1 MPKHGPDGRSLS
13 EWIAEVERDSPKA
26 AADLEGRLGSLL
38 GRVIQNSPRVALHF
52 LRRHRASG
60 IDALTELPSLLTRL
74 GHRLMDGGKSHEIEE
89 LVRLMDE
96 WGIAIDDALLADLG
110 AGYAREGWLDKARE
124 VFRRVL
130 KSKPRQ
136 ASGVR
141 GLYEIAKREE
151 LTSDAQALLTE
162 LIEADPSPAT
172 VAFTYR
178 ERRRL
183 PPEGGPPIRIALVSS
198 YVLDQLIPHL
208 DFECRKI
215 GLVPEFYQAP
225 FNQYGQEIL
234 QESSALYEFKPEI
247 VFVALALEDLAPET
261 AGCPSAEDLERV
273 GQAVGEQM
281 VALVQVLCDRC
292 PALIVVHEFVLVR
305 RRTFGILDNKGSKGL
320 VGWCRELNQRLA
332 GALRSLER
340 VHLLPLN
347 EVIGSVGKKHA
358 YDPKMWFMARM
369 LLSEAALPE
378 LARYSM
384 RYVKPLKGLTRKC
397 VVLDLDGTPWGG
409 ILGELGPDGIHLG
422 PTAPGVEYVDFQR
435 ALLDLSQRGI
445 LLAVCSKNNLEDA
458 LAVIRNHE
466 YMVLREGHFSAIRIN
481 WRNKA
486 ENIREI
492 AEELNIGL
500 EAMVFID
507 DNATERE
514 LVRQLLPEVLTV
526 EPPSDPSRYRTML
539 EDMSDFELL
548 AITREDELRGAQY
561 QAMQR
566 RRAARRAAVSLE
578 QYLHSL
584 EIKAEIGPAG
594 GIS

>member
-1 MPKHGPDGRSLS
+1 
-13 EWIAEVERDSPKA
+13 
-26 AADLEGRLGSLL
+26 
-38 GRVIQNSPRVALHF
+38 
-52 LRRHRASG
+52 
-60 IDALTELPSLLTRL
+60 
-74 GHRLMDGGKSHEIEE
+74 
-89 LVRLMDE
+89 
-96 WGIAIDDALLADLG
+96 
-110 AGYAREGWLDKARE
+110 
-124 VFRRVL
+124 
-130 KSKPRQ
+130 
-136 ASGVR
+136 
-141 GLYEIAKREE
+141 
-151 LTSDAQALLTE
+151 
-162 LIEADPSPAT
+162 
-172 VAFTYR
+172 
-178 ERRRL
+178 
-183 PPEGGPPIRIALVSS
+183 
-198 YVLDQLIPHL
+198 
-208 DFECRKI
+208 
-215 GLVPEFYQAP
+215 
-225 FNQYGQEIL
+225 
-234 QESSALYEFKPEI
+234 
-247 VFVALALEDLAPET
+247 
-261 AGCPSAEDLERV
+261 
-273 GQAVGEQM
+273 
-281 VALVQVLCDRC
+281 
-292 PALIVVHEFVLVR
+292 
-305 RRTFGILDNKGSKGL
+305 
-320 VGWCRELNQRLA
+320 LNQGWA
-332 GALRSLER
+332 GGLRSLER

-397 VVLDLDGTPWGG
+397 VVLDLDGTLWGG

-466 YMVLREGHFSAIRIN
+466 YMILREGHFSAIRIN

-594 GIS
+594 GEALTRLVQMFNKTNQFNLTTRRYQLAEMERLLTSAGYRVYTLRVSDRFGDHGLVGAAIVLEEDGCWRIDSLLMSCRVMGLGVETAFLHRICVDARQAGIATMIGEFVATKKNQPAGAFYLQHGFRLLRETEGHQLWGLDLAEAKIERPAWVWVGTTGMPGNHED